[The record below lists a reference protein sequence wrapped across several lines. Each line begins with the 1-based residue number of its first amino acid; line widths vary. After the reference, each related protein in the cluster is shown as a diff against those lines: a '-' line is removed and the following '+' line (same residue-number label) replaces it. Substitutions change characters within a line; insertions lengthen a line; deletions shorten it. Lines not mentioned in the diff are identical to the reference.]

1 MRTMA
6 HGIILVKYYIMLK
19 GISLSKKT
27 NIVSFPYMGVSRGV
41 KFIEEREELYA
52 RNILPHFQ
60 NNKFHSFNDWTFI
73 HQTRVIDKI
82 EV

>member
-41 KFIEEREELYA
+41 KFIEEKEELYA
-52 RNILPHFQ
+52 RIFYHIFKIINFT
-60 NNKFHSFNDWTFI
+60 HSMTEFLFI
-73 HQTRVIDKI
+73 RL
-82 EV
+82 EL